1 MGTYAPGTHH
11 TRELPMAAARRLITL
26 AVLAAT
32 LATTASC
39 VDTSGPT
46 TPSPPA
52 PTDSADPTSAGP
64 SSPATSTSAAAAAP
78 SYPAS
83 AQGYAEAVL
92 QAWRLRLFTRV
103 SDLASPEVLTQL
115 QTTANIETDWSLVNC
130 QGAAGSSYCQYLN
143 GDGDSATLRLDNQ
156 LLGKAH
162 ATTEV
167 KLDLTTYSNNA
178 VEYVK
183 AFIEGWRNANTKRM
197 ATLANQPEVGYFTHY
212 APPGNYS
219 TCATLAAGTASVR
232 VYNSD
237 GLNYTLTVAV
247 ALLGTKH
254 AITGHALVAAA
265 CP

>member
-1 MGTYAPGTHH
+1 
-11 TRELPMAAARRLITL
+11 MAAARRLITL
-26 AVLAAT
+26 IVLAAT
-32 LATTASC
+32 LAGAASC

-46 TPSPPA
+46 TPAPAVSEPASPS
-52 PTDSADPTSAGP
+52 SAEP
-64 SSPATSTSAAAAAP
+64 SSPPTTPAAAAP
-78 SYPAS
+78 SYPSS

-103 SDLASPEVLTQL
+103 SDLTTPEVLTQL

-143 GDGDSATLRLDNQ
+143 GDGDSATLRLENQ
-156 LLGKAH
+156 RLGTAH

-183 AFIEGWRNANTKRM
+183 AFIEGWRNANIKRM
-197 ATLANQPEVGYFTHY
+197 TTLANQTEVEYFTHST
-212 APPGNYS
+212 PPGTYS
-219 TCATLAAGTASVR
+219 TCATLAGGTASVR
-232 VYNSD
+232 VYNTD
-237 GLNYTLTVAV
+237 GLNYTLTVGVSA
-247 ALLGTKH
+247 LGTKH
-254 AITGHALVAAA
+254 AITGHVTVPAA